1 MMVDQKTITL
11 VVQIVLILAAVNW
24 GVVAYNGMDL
34 VRMVSMG
41 FDKHVKIIV
50 GVVGVYAA
58 YQLYLTVVPAPQEEV
73 KQ

>member
-1 MMVDQKTITL
+1 MMVDQKIITL

-24 GVVAYNGMDL
+24 GAVAYNGMDL
-34 VRMVSMG
+34 VKMVSMG
-41 FDKHVKIIV
+41 FDKYVKIVV

-58 YQLYLTVVPAPQEEV
+58 YQLYLTVVPVQQEEV